1 MSISLINQVRSVT
14 LIANKIED
22 ILGSS
27 SDDLENISLDN
38 FKNNI
43 IINNLDFSYNKEKK
57 ALNNI
62 NLTLEKSKKYAIVG
76 ESGSGKIH

>member
-22 ILGSS
+22 ILETSS
-27 SDDLENISLDN
+27 EDFESINIDN

-43 IINNLDFSYNKEKK
+43 IINNLDFSYNKEKRHW
-57 ALNNI
+57 I
-62 NLTLEKSKKYAIVG
+62 ISI
-76 ESGSGKIH
+76 